1 MTTWAGVRRDGTIG
15 GEEPLVMTRRLEPL
29 HAPLALANGLV
40 GVLRTIIEIRVLAMF
55 HFRKDLALGGT
66 IALQFIGDDHPW
78 YPTPGLPRPL

>member
-1 MTTWAGVRRDGTIG
+1 
-15 GEEPLVMTRRLEPL
+15 
-29 HAPLALANGLV
+29 V